1 MAAVAGRRAAGPPK
15 PGRRLPGSRSR
26 RKEAATAYLFI
37 APNLAVFVTFMFVP
51 LAWTFVYATQ
61 HKLTFGPSRYVGLD
75 NFRTLYHDPTF
86 WRSLLNTVGYAAVSV
101 PLELGLGLGVALLLN
116 GRLPLRGM
124 FRTIFFVPVVISG
137 LSSGIIVSWIFNEE
151 VGVANKIAG
160 YLGSGPLHWQSNPKL
175 AIVTVVLV
183 TLWVS
188 IGFNMVVFLAALQGV
203 PREYYDAASVDGA
216 THWSRFRHVT
226 LPGIRYSTVFL
237 AVYGVI
243 TSFQVFDLVY
253 SVTGGGPGDATNVL
267 GLYAYQSAF
276 ETRDTG
282 YGAAIGVVLYLLIM
296 SIIALQ
302 FTIVRLRRRRTG

>member
-1 MAAVAGRRAAGPPK
+1 MAIPASRSGARAESPR
-15 PGRRLPGSRSR
+15 RRLLGGRAKR
-26 RKEAATAYLFI
+26 AEAATALLFV
-37 APNLAVFVTFMFVP
+37 APNLAVFAVFMFIP

-61 HKLTFGPSRYVGLD
+61 HKLTFGPSHYVGLD
-75 NFRTLYHDPTF
+75 NFRALYHDPTF
-86 WRSLLNTVGYAAVSV
+86 WRSLVNTVGYAAVSV
-101 PLELGLGLGVALLLN
+101 PLELGLGLAVAMLLN
-116 GRLPLRGM
+116 GKLPMRGL

-175 AIVTVVLV
+175 AILTVILV

-203 PREYYDAASVDGA
+203 PREYYDAAAVDGA
-216 THWSRFRHVT
+216 SPWRRFVHVT
-226 LPGIRYSTVFL
+226 LPNIQYSTFFL

-243 TSFQVFDLVY
+243 SSFQVFDLVFA
-253 SVTGGGPGDATNVL
+253 VTGGGPGDTTSVL

-296 SIIALQ
+296 AIMLVQFAII
-302 FTIVRLRRRRTG
+302 RLRRAL